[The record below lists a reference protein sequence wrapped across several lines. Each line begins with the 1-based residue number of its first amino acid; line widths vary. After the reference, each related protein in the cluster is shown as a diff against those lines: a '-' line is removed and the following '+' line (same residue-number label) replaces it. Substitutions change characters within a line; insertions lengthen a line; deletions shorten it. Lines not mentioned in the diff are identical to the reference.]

1 MDDHDLTTPLDELPE
16 HDQPTANRD
25 VTPRPRG
32 TGGFAPG
39 AIVATRYRIVALL
52 GRGGMGEVYRADDL
66 RLGQPVALKFVD
78 VGSDAQSLEH
88 LYHEVRVARQVS
100 HPNVCRVHD
109 VVEAGGL
116 RFIAMEY
123 VDGEDLAS
131 LLRRIG
137 RLPAAKATDVS
148 REIAAGLAAAHDRG
162 VVHRDLKPANVMID
176 GNGHA
181 HVTDF
186 GLAALAGID
195 DGRIAGTPAY
205 MAPEQV
211 AGEPVT
217 TRSDVYALG
226 LLMYELFTGERV
238 YASSSFADRRKQRA
252 VTPRRASSSVKDVD
266 PAIDALIA
274 ECLAEDPSKRPA
286 SARAVLAQLPG
297 GDAIDVAMAAGE
309 TPSPEM
315 VAAAAETGELPA
327 RVAIAVVAAIAVL
340 VGVIA
345 WQTQSYLFTLMRK
358 PPEVFMDRATSIVV
372 LAGEKSAAGDEV
384 HFYDYDSELLHELG
398 KRTRA
403 EIAATRPGI
412 MHFVYRRSPQRM
424 APRETIEEANDFF
437 IFQSGHVT
445 LTDPKLSVPGE
456 AIVILDHHEALIE
469 YRALPSG
476 HAPKPDWRP
485 LLEATGVDMT
495 TLVETQPALFPVV
508 ATDSRVAWTGT
519 FAGNA
524 DRVRIEAAS
533 LNGMPA
539 WLKVAGPWQDKTKP
553 VTEMATRQIVSAN
566 AVASFVQMWIGIIF
580 LIVAVVTTRR
590 ILRRGRSDTTSA
602 ARLSLYYGGCLFVS
616 WLIAAHHA
624 LDARDE
630 APMFVSGLGAALAG
644 AASLWFLY
652 IALEPAVRRTWP
664 RALVGWMRLLAGRF
678 RDPLVARQI
687 LFGILGGAAAT
698 EAVWLALQAR
708 AAMRGATHH
717 FVRVAAIEPLATY
730 VGDALIDHAVSI
742 SLGIGTIFICV
753 CVRLGLGR
761 IGAAVVFVLLLAG
774 FGYVSPASAI
784 FGAIQITLMFR
795 IGLLSAVT
803 TGAVV
808 NLLSDSPLTFDT
820 GAWYWPR
827 AVASLLIV
835 ALATAWAART
845 ATMRSR

>member
-1 MDDHDLTTPLDELPE
+1 MDANDLTTPLGELPSHE
-16 HDQPTANRD
+16 QPTINRPSAA
-25 VTPRPRG
+25 TAAR
-32 TGGFAPG
+32 GFAPG
-39 AIVATRYRIVALL
+39 AVIASRYRIVALL

-66 RLGQPVALKFVD
+66 RLGQPVALKFID
-78 VGSDAQSLEH
+78 VGSDAQSVEN

-109 VVEAGGL
+109 VVEADGH

-137 RLPAAKATDVS
+137 RLPAAKAIDVT
-148 REIAAGLAAAHDRG
+148 REIASGLGAAHDRG
-162 VVHRDLKPANVMID
+162 VIHRDLKPANVMID
-176 GNGHA
+176 GSGHA

-186 GLAALAGID
+186 GLASLAGTD

-211 AGEPVT
+211 AGQPVT
-217 TRSDVYALG
+217 PQSDVYALG

-238 YASSSFADRRKQRA
+238 YPSTSFADRRKQGA
-252 VTPRRASSSVKDVD
+252 ITPRRASSSVKDVD

-274 ECLAEDPSKRPA
+274 SCLAADPAQRPA

-297 GDAIDVAMAAGE
+297 GDAIDAAMAAGE

-315 VAAAAETGELPA
+315 VAAASETGELSV
-327 RVAIAVVAAIAVL
+327 RVAIAVVVAIAAL
-340 VGVIA
+340 AGVIA
-345 WQTQSYLFTLMRK
+345 WQTQSYLFTLMHK
-358 PPEVFMDRATSIVV
+358 PPEVFLDRAAAIVAQ
-372 LAGEKSAAGDEV
+372 AGEKTAARDEV
-384 HFYDYDSELLHELG
+384 HFYDYDSELLHASG

-403 EIAATRPGI
+403 EIAAVRPGI
-412 MHFVYRRSPQRM
+412 MHFVYRRSPRRM
-424 APRETIEEANDFF
+424 APRETVEEANDFF

-445 LTDPKLSVPGE
+445 LTDPKLDVPGE

-476 HAPKPDWRP
+476 HAAKVDWRP

-495 TLVETQPALFPVV
+495 TLAETPPVLFPVV
-508 ATDSRVAWTGT
+508 ATDARVAWTGA
-519 FAGNA
+519 FPGRG

-539 WLKVAGPWQDKTKP
+539 WLRVAGPWQDKTKP
-553 VTEMATRQIVSAN
+553 ATEMAQRQIVSGN
-566 AVASFVQMWIGIIF
+566 AVASFVQMWLGILF
-580 LIVAVVTTRR
+580 LIVAIVTTRR
-590 ILRRGRSDTTSA
+590 ILSRGRSDTTSA

-624 LDARDE
+624 WDARDE
-630 APMFVSGLGAALAG
+630 ARMFVAGLGAATAG
-644 AASLWFLY
+644 AAVLWFFY

-664 RALVGWMRLLAGRF
+664 RVLIGWMRILAGRV

-687 LFGILGGAAAT
+687 LFGILGGAAAN
-698 EAVWLALQAR
+698 EVVWLVLQAR
-708 AAMRGATHH
+708 AMMRGSTQHF

-730 VGDALIDHAVSI
+730 IGDALIDHAVSI
-742 SLGIGTIFICV
+742 ALGVGTIFICV
-753 CVRLGLGR
+753 SIWLGVGR
-761 IGAAVVFVLLLAG
+761 IGAAIVFAILAIG
-774 FGYVSPASAI
+774 FGGVSPGSAI
-784 FGAIQITLMFR
+784 FGTIQIFVMFR
-795 IGLLSAVT
+795 SGLLTAVVL
-803 TGAVV
+803 GATV
-808 NLLSDSPLTFDT
+808 NLLADSPLTFDT

-827 AVASLLIV
+827 ACATLLIL
-835 ALATAWAART
+835 AAATAWAART